1 MVFTTCPIGGFM
13 ANTYNE
19 DYDWDEKTDE
29 FIKGYVLGSQGFI
42 IYMKGWAFE
51 YCQYN
56 GNTYFEEEE

>member
-1 MVFTTCPIGGFM
+1 M

-19 DYDWDEKTDE
+19 DFDWDAKTDE

-42 IYMKGWAFE
+42 IYMKGWASE

-56 GNTYFEEEE
+56 GTMYFEEEE